1 MTSNILGV
9 ASEARSRT
17 LGPFSPSFRNTVT
30 SIVLLAFYTW
40 HKLLSSHF
48 SATATSQIFRD
59 PLHQPPPPP
68 PHFSPIFLAG
78 LNFNSVT
85 FNLNMFI
92 SYCFIKLDILVRGK
106 VFCGSGSRY
115 ESTGVRLKILKVKK
129 VAKL

>member
-17 LGPFSPSFRNTVT
+17 LGPVSPSFRNTVT

-59 PLHQPPPPP
+59 PHQPPPPL
-68 PHFSPIFLAG
+68 HFSPIFLTG
-78 LNFNSVT
+78 FNFNSVT
-85 FNLNMFI
+85 FKLNMFI
-92 SYCFIKLDILVRGK
+92 SYCFIKLDILVRGS
-106 VFCGSGSRY
+106 VFCGSQTF
-115 ESTGVRLKILKVKK
+115 STDPDPDMSSFKNIKSKK
-129 VAKL
+129 SL